1 MRSRV
6 YCAVGCFLLAVILL
20 FICIPITITKT
31 YPVTYAVTTT
41 KDIKKGEKFVY
52 ENIKFIEVGNKN
64 MPNILVTD
72 INDVLGR
79 FASVDIVKDDIL
91 LSSKISQVPFIDGKE
106 AELLPKENETVI
118 AMVKILE
125 GSEITELSTGD
136 IIKMNGYDDGLIDI
150 PALNFVRVI
159 SVIETKEG
167 ISMITVS
174 ANEKQKEFL
183 KKHSKDTFHISVIS
197 RNNEELANKLLQQQ
211 EEYFKE

>member
-1 MRSRV
+1 
-6 YCAVGCFLLAVILL
+6 
-20 FICIPITITKT
+20 
-31 YPVTYAVTTT
+31 
-41 KDIKKGEKFVY
+41 
-52 ENIKFIEVGNKN
+52 
-64 MPNILVTD
+64 
-72 INDVLGR
+72 
-79 FASVDIVKDDIL
+79 
-91 LSSKISQVPFIDGKE
+91 
-106 AELLPKENETVI
+106 
-118 AMVKILE
+118 
-125 GSEITELSTGD
+125 
-136 IIKMNGYDDGLIDI
+136 MNGYDDGLIDI